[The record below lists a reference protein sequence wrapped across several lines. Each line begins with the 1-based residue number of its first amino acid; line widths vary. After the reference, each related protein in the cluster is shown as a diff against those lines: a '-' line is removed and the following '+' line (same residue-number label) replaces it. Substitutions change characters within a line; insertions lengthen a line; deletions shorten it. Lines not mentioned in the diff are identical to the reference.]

1 MNIVSAKRERERERE
16 EKRRRRMFISLVCVG
31 VGGKQRRASSCGG
44 ETNVLGWVVVVNV
57 MMWNSV
63 REIARRVM
71 LWKAVG

>member
-1 MNIVSAKRERERERE
+1 
-16 EKRRRRMFISLVCVG
+16 MFISLVCVG